1 MIEIK
6 SKLRRWGNS
15 FGIVV
20 PQNALGEGLKENDD
34 ITVFISKSKPDLKKV
49 FGKLKKWK
57 IDPQKLKDRIRKEES
72 ENELFS

>member
-20 PQNALGEGLKENDD
+20 PQNVVEREKVKEGDE
-34 ITVFISKSKPDLKKV
+34 ISILIRTNKPNLKKL
-49 FGKLKKWK
+49 FGRHKFNKPVDILMKE
-57 IDPQKLKDRIRKEES
+57 IDEDLYND
-72 ENELFS
+72 

>member
-20 PQNALGEGLKENDD
+20 PQKFVESEKVKEGDEINVLIRTN
-34 ITVFISKSKPDLKKV
+34 KPNLRKL
-49 FGKLKKWK
+49 FGKHKFNKPVEAIMK
-57 IDPQKLKDRIRKEES
+57 EIDEDLYND
-72 ENELFS
+72 